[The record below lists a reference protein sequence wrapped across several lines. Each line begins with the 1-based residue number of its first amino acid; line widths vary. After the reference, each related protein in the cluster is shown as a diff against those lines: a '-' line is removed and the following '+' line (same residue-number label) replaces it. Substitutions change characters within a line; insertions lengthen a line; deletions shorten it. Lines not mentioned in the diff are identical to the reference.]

1 MELAKFTI
9 PIKPVTKKNSSQIIY
24 VNGKPKLIPSKLYN
38 EYEKNCGWFIPKI
51 NITQP
56 VNVKALFY
64 MPTKRKIDLPNLQEA
79 LHDALVKYNCIA
91 DDNCN
96 IIVSTD
102 GSRVLYDKNN
112 PRTEVIIT
120 TTDEKTLQTM

>member
-24 VNGKPKLIPSKLYN
+24 ANGKPKLIPSKLYR
-38 EYEKNCGWFIPKI
+38 EYENNCGWFIPKL
-51 NITQP
+51 NISQP
-56 VNVKALFY
+56 INVKALFY
-64 MPTKRKIDLPNLQEA
+64 MPTKRRVDLPNLHEA
-79 LHDALVKYNCIA
+79 LHDVLIKYNCVK
-91 DDNCN
+91 DDDCN

-112 PRTEVIIT
+112 PRTEVFIT
-120 TTDEKTLQTM
+120 TSEEEILKNM

>member
-24 VNGKPKLIPSKLYN
+24 ANGKPKLIPSKLYR
-38 EYEKNCGWFIPKI
+38 EYENNCGWFIPKL
-51 NITQP
+51 NISQP
-56 VNVKALFY
+56 INVKALFY
-64 MPTKRKIDLPNLQEA
+64 MPTKKRVDLPNLQEA
-79 LHDALVKYNCIA
+79 LHDVLIKYNCVK
-91 DDNCN
+91 DDDCN

-112 PRTEVIIT
+112 PRTEVFIT
-120 TTDEKTLQTM
+120 TSEEEILKNI

>member
-24 VNGKPKLIPSKLYN
+24 VNGKPKLIPSKLYR
-38 EYEKNCGWFIPKI
+38 EYENNCGWFIPKL
-51 NITQP
+51 NISQP
-56 VNVKALFY
+56 INVKALFY
-64 MPTKRKIDLPNLQEA
+64 MPTKRRVDLPNLHEA
-79 LHDALVKYNCIA
+79 LHDVLIKYNCVK
-91 DDNCN
+91 DDDCN

-112 PRTEVIIT
+112 PRTEVFIT
-120 TTDEKTLQTM
+120 TSEEEILKNM

>member
-24 VNGKPKLIPSKLYN
+24 VGGHPRLIPSKLYN

-79 LHDALVKYNCIA
+79 LHDVLVKYNCL
-91 DDNCN
+91 
-96 IIVSTD
+96 
-102 GSRVLYDKNN
+102 VLG
-112 PRTEVIIT
+112 
-120 TTDEKTLQTM
+120 

>member
-24 VNGKPKLIPSKLYN
+24 VNGKPKLIPSKLYR
-38 EYEKNCGWFIPKI
+38 EYENICGWFIPKL
-51 NITQP
+51 NISQP
-56 VNVKALFY
+56 INVKALFY
-64 MPTKRKIDLPNLQEA
+64 MPTKRRVDLPNLHEA
-79 LHDALVKYNCIA
+79 LHDVLIKYNCVK
-91 DDNCN
+91 DDDCN

-112 PRTEVIIT
+112 PRTEVFIT
-120 TTDEKTLQTM
+120 TSEEEILKNM

>member
-24 VNGKPKLIPSKLYN
+24 FNGKPKLIPSKLYR
-38 EYEKNCGWFIPKI
+38 EYENNCGWFIPKLYI
-51 NITQP
+51 SQP
-56 VNVKALFY
+56 INVKALFY
-64 MPTKRKIDLPNLQEA
+64 MPTKRRVDLPNLHEA
-79 LHDALVKYNCIA
+79 LHDVLIKYNCVK
-91 DDNCN
+91 DDDCN

-112 PRTEVIIT
+112 PRTEVFIT
-120 TTDEKTLQTM
+120 TSEEEILKNM

>member
-24 VNGKPKLIPSKLYN
+24 ANGKPKLIPSKLYR
-38 EYEKNCGWFIPKI
+38 EYENNCGWFIPKL
-51 NITQP
+51 NISQP
-56 VNVKALFY
+56 INVKALFY
-64 MPTKRKIDLPNLQEA
+64 MPTKRRVDLPNLHEA
-79 LHDALVKYNCIA
+79 LHDVLIKYNCVN
-91 DDNCN
+91 DDDCN

-112 PRTEVIIT
+112 PRTEVFIT
-120 TTDEKTLQTM
+120 TSEEEILKNM